1 MSVDGNQIP
10 VAYALHQNYPNPFN
24 PVTNLRYD
32 LPEDAMVN
40 ITIFDMMG
48 KVVRTMLNEEQ
59 SAGFKVL
66 QWNGSNNNG
75 QPVSSGLYIYTITT
89 DNFSKT
95 RKMILMK

>member
-1 MSVDGNQIP
+1 
-10 VAYALHQNYPNPFN
+10 
-24 PVTNLRYD
+24 
-32 LPEDAMVN
+32 
-40 ITIFDMMG
+40 MG
-48 KVVRTMLNEEQ
+48 KVVRVMLNEEQ

-66 QWNGSNNNG
+66 QWNGSNTNG